1 MELTC
6 FAQLHDRDGGE
17 QLAVRGH
24 AELRRRRHG
33 HLRGDISEAEALG
46 PDELL
51 IAHDSDDDAGER
63 SIRNLS
69 FHPRGKEP
77 LCAKHFGVVGDSHVG
92 GGRLFHC
99 GWIRAGLWVR

>member
-1 MELTC
+1 MI
-6 FAQLHDRDGGE
+6 AM
-17 QLAVRGH
+17 AVNSLLCEAMRNFVVGVI
-24 AELRRRRHG
+24 G

-51 IAHDSDDDAGER
+51 IAHDADDDAGER
-63 SIRNLS
+63 SIRDLS
-69 FHPRGKEP
+69 VHPRGKEP
-77 LCAKHFGVVGDSHVG
+77 LGAKHFGVVGDSHVG